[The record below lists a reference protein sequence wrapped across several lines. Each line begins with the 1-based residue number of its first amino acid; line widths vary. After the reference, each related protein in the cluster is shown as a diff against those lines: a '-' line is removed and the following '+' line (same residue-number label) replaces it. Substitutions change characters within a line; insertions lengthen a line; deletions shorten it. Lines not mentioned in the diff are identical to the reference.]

1 MFMAGLCRWFGI
13 RTEPFHHSR
22 PHPSDRAMTRPF
34 IVLIAFLALGLGC
47 APEHENVVHVIA
59 EQAPGLKKSARVQY
73 RGIEVGHVKQV
84 YFTPGGVRID
94 LLIDRGD
101 VPIRTQDTVR
111 ITSVGAFG
119 EQVVDIAPGVQSA
132 PLIARGAT
140 LPKVQPESTVALPVG
155 VWRSIV
161 KSLGLTTDSGR
172 ADSLRRASDTSAA
185 RRR

>member
-1 MFMAGLCRWFGI
+1 M
-13 RTEPFHHSR
+13 SR
-22 PHPSDRAMTRPF
+22 PSV
-34 IVLIAFLALGLGC
+34 VLLALGVFALGC
-47 APEHENVVHVIA
+47 AAEHENIVHVIA
-59 EQAPGLKKSARVQY
+59 EQAPGLKKAAKVQY
-73 RGIEVGHVKQV
+73 RGVEVGLVKQV

-94 LLIDRGD
+94 LLIERSD

-119 EQVVDIAPGVQSA
+119 EQVVDIQPGVQTA

-161 KSLGLTTDSGR
+161 KTLGFTADSLKADSASVRKDSTAAR
-172 ADSLRRASDTSAA
+172 ADSAPGRKP
-185 RRR
+185 